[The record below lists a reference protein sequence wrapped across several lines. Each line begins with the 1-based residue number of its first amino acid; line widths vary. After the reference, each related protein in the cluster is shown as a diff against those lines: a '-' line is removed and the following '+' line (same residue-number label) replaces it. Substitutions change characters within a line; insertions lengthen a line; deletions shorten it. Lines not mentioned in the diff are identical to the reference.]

1 MKILEILRLY
11 ELDQF
16 TYEQIGQH
24 AGVGKSTVGDV
35 IKRCK
40 QADIN
45 YQKAQS
51 MNTADL
57 YAVLYPVKSG
67 PKKVRAEPDFPR
79 YHAEM
84 QASRRKN
91 LEYIWTEEYRV
102 EHPEGYSYSH
112 FCFLYNQWCEQT
124 GKKVVMPQEREPGK
138 ELFID
143 WIGDKVP
150 CVIDMGTGKPVDA
163 HFWVCTLGDSSYP
176 FVEAF
181 PNETQVSWTQA
192 HVDAFKW
199 YGGIPR
205 ILVPDNTKTAV
216 IKRTMY
222 DPELNH
228 SYLALANHYALAIL
242 PARVRTPRDKS
253 TVESGVGW
261 LETWLLGWL
270 EDKTYFSF
278 EQLNRD
284 FRKRLLELSA
294 RDFKERPGFRQSI
307 FDALDKPALRPLPKD
322 PFEPFETKPVKSV
335 PNDYFMSNTT
345 AFIIRCHTL
354 ISSSRLR
361 SMRIPEG
368 SKCSMRRLNVLPSIP
383 AVLPEKGI
391 PPRRTICRR
400 TIKQSWLFAPG
411 TAVTTE
417 GSQPA
422 SGENTVRFID
432 GMLKSGP
439 IEEQFYK
446 SCNGILFGFRKKYGD
461 EVLEAACAKALSIQS
476 YTYTTIKNILEKGQY
491 KVPTGETTTKPTPRH
506 ENLRTGEWA

>member
-150 CVIDMGTGKPVDA
+150 CVIDMGIGKPVDA

-176 FVEAF
+176 FAEAF
-181 PNETQVSWTQA
+181 PDETQVSWTQA

-284 FRKRLLELSA
+284 IRKRLLELSA
-294 RDFKERPGFRQSI
+294 RDFKERPGSRQSI

-335 PNDYFMSNTT
+335 PNDYHVKYDGFYYSVPYTYFKQPVEIHAYPRRIEVFN
-345 AFIIRCHTL
+345 AEAERIAIH
-354 ISSSRLR
+354 SRR
-361 SMRIPEG
+361 FTGKRYSTQEDHMPANH
-368 SKCSMRRLNVLPSIP
+368 K
-383 AVLPEKGI
+383 AVLAFRARDGGDYRRIAAGI
-391 PPRRTICRR
+391 
-400 TIKQSWLFAPG
+400 
-411 TAVTTE
+411 
-417 GSQPA
+417 
-422 SGENTVRFID
+422 GENTVRFID

-439 IEEQFYK
+439 IEEQLYK